1 MSTYDLTSS
10 IPSSSVLK
18 TGDILNCPYS
28 GSSKTITLP
37 KGKYRLECWGAQGG
51 YRSSSSY
58 GGKGGYAKGTLT
70 LTANTVIILVA
81 GGSGNTGGTSGGFNG
96 GGKRS
101 SYAGGGGG
109 SDVRI
114 KNDNYLSRVI
124 VAGGGGSDGASN
136 KPGGYGG
143 GTSGKSATENY
154 GSYGQGGTQ
163 TGNGSGS
170 TSSSPSDNSNY
181 GGFGFGGYGSNRSS
195 GYGGAGGGGWYGG
208 CGARPD
214 GSGDDDRGGGGG
226 SGYIYT
232 SGTASNYPSGCTLN
246 SAYYL
251 TDTSLVNGG
260 TSFTD
265 YDGSTVTGHSGNGAV
280 RITCLEVNNV
290 APPTNLKATV
300 DGGNVTLTWNAS
312 TTSGISGYDVTL
324 VREGTTIRTVRVTS
338 TSYKSA
344 FVAGKWT
351 VQVKTVKGDIHSAA
365 VSTTFT
371 VVAPDPPSD
380 LTYTLD
386 RGVVTL
392 NWVASGSE
400 NVTGYVVTY
409 KKGSTVASTSSVTGT
424 TDSYRI
430 TPGSWTVSVVTN
442 QNGLYSGEVTVSF
455 TIQAIS
461 NPSNLQG
468 SIGDGG
474 IGSITWTGTTDS
486 NVLGYSIYMLSP
498 MRVLVGYSPYG
509 KPLFKFA
516 FENNSLTDKLIEM
529 STFLQDTFLYQ
540 LEPRKQYTF
549 AVVSSNK
556 EYENIPEDG
565 PKIHMY
571 YSTSV
576 SFKSFSLKPNPVYT
590 KESLIISA
598 EVTEK
603 IDSTIT
609 TS

>member
-51 YRSSSSY
+51 YRSSSDY

-70 LTANTVIILVA
+70 LTADTVIILVA
-81 GGSGNTGGTSGGFNG
+81 GGSGSTGGSNGGFNG
-96 GGKRS
+96 GGQRET
-101 SYAGGGGG
+101 YDGGGGA

-114 KNDNYLSRVI
+114 KNDDWFSRVI
-124 VAGGGGSDGASN
+124 VAGGGGSEGGPSRI
-136 KPGGYGG
+136 GGYGG
-143 GTSGKSATENY
+143 GESGQDATDGF

-163 TGNGSGS
+163 TGNGSGYN
-170 TSSSPSDNSNY
+170 SSDPLSNY
-181 GGFGFGGYGSNRSS
+181 GNFGSGGYGSYYRS

-208 CGARPD
+208 CGTYPD
-214 GSGDDDRGGGGG
+214 SSGDDDKGGGGG
-226 SGYIYT
+226 SGYVYT
-232 SGTASNYPSGCTLN
+232 SETAPVYPGGSKP
-246 SAYYL
+246 SSDYYL
-251 TDTSLVNGG
+251 TDVTLLSGG
-260 TSFTD
+260 TNFTD
-265 YDGSTVTGHSGNGAV
+265 YHGYTVTGHSGDGAV
-280 RITCLEVNNV
+280 RVTCLEVNNV

-300 DGGNVTLTWNAS
+300 DGGNVTLTWTAS

-324 VREGTTIRTVRVTS
+324 IREGTNIRTVRVTT

-344 FVAGKWT
+344 FVAGNWT
-351 VQVKTVKGDIHSAA
+351 AQVKTVKGSIYSAA
-365 VSTTFT
+365 VSTSFT
-371 VVAPDPPSD
+371 VVAPDPPTD

-392 NWVASGSE
+392 NWVASESE
-400 NVTGYVVTY
+400 NVNGYVVTY

-430 TPGSWTVSVVTN
+430 TPGLWTISVVTN

-461 NPSNLQG
+461 NPTNLQG
-468 SIGDGG
+468 SITDGG

-556 EYENIPEDG
+556 EYENVPEDG

-571 YSTSV
+571 YTTSV

-598 EVTEK
+598 EVTEN

>member
-51 YRSSSSY
+51 YRSSSSC

-70 LTANTVIILVA
+70 LTADTVIILVA
-81 GGSGNTGGTSGGFNG
+81 GGSGNTGGTDGGFNG

-101 SYAGGGGG
+101 DYAGGGGG
-109 SDVRI
+109 SDIRI
-114 KNDNYLSRVI
+114 KTDNYLSRVI
-124 VAGGGGSDGASN
+124 VAGGGGSEGGPSFH
-136 KPGGYGG
+136 GGYGG
-143 GTSGKSATENY
+143 GWNGEDVTAGF

-170 TSSSPSDNSNY
+170 LSTDETSTSNY
-181 GGFGFGGYGSNRSS
+181 GGFGFGGYGSYYRS

-208 CGARPD
+208 CGAYPD
-214 GSGDDDRGGGGG
+214 RSGDDDRGGGGG
-226 SGYIYT
+226 SGYIYY
-232 SGTASNYPSGCTLN
+232 SDTAPDYPAGCTLN
-246 SAYYL
+246 SDYYL
-251 TDTSLVNGG
+251 TDTHLVDGG
-260 TSFTD
+260 SNIID
-265 YDGSTVTGHSGNGAV
+265 YDGSSVTGHSGDGAV

-312 TTSGISGYDVTL
+312 TTSGISGYDVTFI
-324 VREGTTIRTVRVTS
+324 REGTTIRTVRVTF

-351 VQVKTVKGDIHSAA
+351 VQVKTVKGDIHSAT

-392 NWVASGSE
+392 NWIASGSE

-468 SIGDGG
+468 SIGNGG

-565 PKIHMY
+565 PKTHMY
-571 YSTSV
+571 YSTYV

>member
-70 LTANTVIILVA
+70 LTADTVLILVA
-81 GGSGNTGGTSGGFNG
+81 GGSGNTGGTDGGFNG

-101 SYAGGGGG
+101 DYAGGGGG
-109 SDVRI
+109 SDIRI
-114 KNDNYLSRVI
+114 KTDNYLSRVI
-124 VAGGGGSDGASN
+124 VAGGGGSEGGPSRY
-136 KPGGYGG
+136 GGYGG
-143 GTSGKSATENY
+143 GWKGQDATNGY
-154 GSYGQGGTQ
+154 GSYGQGGIQ
-163 TGNGSGS
+163 IGNGSGS
-170 TSSSPSDNSNY
+170 LSTDETSTSNY
-181 GGFGFGGYGSNRSS
+181 GGFGFGGYGSYYRS

-208 CGARPD
+208 CGTYPD
-214 GSGDDDRGGGGG
+214 SSGDDDKGGGGG
-226 SGYIYT
+226 SGYIYY
-232 SGTASNYPSGCTLN
+232 SDTAPDYPAGCTLN
-246 SAYYL
+246 SDYYL
-251 TDTSLVNGG
+251 TDTRLVDGG
-260 TSFTD
+260 SNIID
-265 YDGSTVTGHSGNGAV
+265 YDGSSVTGHSGDGAV
-280 RITCLEVNNV
+280 RITCLEVKNV

-324 VREGTTIRTVRVTS
+324 IREGTIIRTVRVTS

-344 FVAGKWT
+344 FVVGKWT

-498 MRVLVGYSPYG
+498 MRVLVGYSPYS

>member
-1 MSTYDLTSS
+1 M
-10 IPSSSVLK
+10 
-18 TGDILNCPYS
+18 
-28 GSSKTITLP
+28 
-37 KGKYRLECWGAQGG
+37 
-51 YRSSSSY
+51 
-58 GGKGGYAKGTLT
+58 
-70 LTANTVIILVA
+70 
-81 GGSGNTGGTSGGFNG
+81 
-96 GGKRS
+96 
-101 SYAGGGGG
+101 
-109 SDVRI
+109 
-114 KNDNYLSRVI
+114 
-124 VAGGGGSDGASN
+124 
-136 KPGGYGG
+136 
-143 GTSGKSATENY
+143 
-154 GSYGQGGTQ
+154 
-163 TGNGSGS
+163 
-170 TSSSPSDNSNY
+170 
-181 GGFGFGGYGSNRSS
+181 
-195 GYGGAGGGGWYGG
+195 
-208 CGARPD
+208 
-214 GSGDDDRGGGGG
+214 
-226 SGYIYT
+226 
-232 SGTASNYPSGCTLN
+232 
-246 SAYYL
+246 
-251 TDTSLVNGG
+251 
-260 TSFTD
+260 
-265 YDGSTVTGHSGNGAV
+265 
-280 RITCLEVNNV
+280 
-290 APPTNLKATV
+290 
-300 DGGNVTLTWNAS
+300 
-312 TTSGISGYDVTL
+312 
-324 VREGTTIRTVRVTS
+324 
-338 TSYKSA
+338 
-344 FVAGKWT
+344 
-351 VQVKTVKGDIHSAA
+351 KGDIHSAA

>member
-51 YRSSSSY
+51 YRSSSDY
-58 GGKGGYAKGTLT
+58 GGKGGYARGTLT
-70 LTANTVIILVA
+70 LTADTVIILVA
-81 GGSGNTGGTSGGFNG
+81 GGSGNTGGTNGGFNG
-96 GGKRS
+96 GGKRDT
-101 SYAGGGGG
+101 YPGGGGG
-109 SDVRI
+109 SDIRI
-114 KNDNYLSRVI
+114 KTDNYLSRVI
-124 VAGGGGSDGASN
+124 VAGGGGSDGASYN
-136 KPGGYGG
+136 PGGYGG
-143 GTSGKSATENY
+143 GWNGQDATDGL

-163 TGNGSGS
+163 DGNGSGY
-170 TSSSPSDNSNY
+170 TSSDPLSNY
-181 GGFGFGGYGSNRSS
+181 GNFGYGGYGSYYRS
-195 GYGGAGGGGWYGG
+195 GYGGAGGGGWFGG
-208 CGARPD
+208 CGTYPD
-214 GSGDDDRGGGGG
+214 QSGDDDKGGGGG
-226 SGYIYT
+226 SGYVYY
-232 SGTASNYPSGCTLN
+232 SETAPSYIAGCTLN
-246 SAYYL
+246 SNYYL
-251 TDTSLVNGG
+251 TDTHLVDGDSNI
-260 TSFTD
+260 TD
-265 YDGSTVTGHSGNGAV
+265 YDGSSVTGHSGDGAV

-290 APPTNLKATV
+290 VPPTNLKATV

-324 VREGTTIRTVRVTS
+324 IREGTTIRTVRVTS
-338 TSYKSA
+338 TSYKSV

-351 VQVKTVKGDIHSAA
+351 AQVKTVKGDIHSAA

-371 VVAPDPPSD
+371 VVAPDPPTD

-461 NPSNLQG
+461 NPTNLQG

-474 IGSITWTGTTDS
+474 IGSITWTGTTDN

-556 EYENIPEDG
+556 EYENVPEDG

-571 YSTSV
+571 YTTNV

>member
-1 MSTYDLTSS
+1 M
-10 IPSSSVLK
+10 SVLPIGYIPYQFIQSDGNQYID
-18 TGDILNCPYS
+18 TGLVINKNDTYSLEIEGCWYDSNYAGANGYLQFKGDVIGSTKSTLRVEYDGTTHIEKIYVNDKLKLSTDWTNSYS
-28 GSSKTITLP
+28 GVNVKL
-37 KGKYRLECWGAQGG
+37 GLFRLGD
-51 YRSSSSY
+51 
-58 GGKGGYAKGTLT
+58 
-70 LTANTVIILVA
+70 
-81 GGSGNTGGTSGGFNG
+81 SGNTWWTGGNNQTAKMYSCVIR
-96 GGKRS
+96 K
-101 SYAGGGGG
+101 
-109 SDVRI
+109 
-114 KNDNYLSRVI
+114 KNDI
-124 VAGGGGSDGASN
+124 VRSYVPCKNAN
-136 KPGGYGG
+136 
-143 GTSGKSATENY
+143 GKIGLY
-154 GSYGQGGTQ
+154 
-163 TGNGSGS
+163 
-170 TSSSPSDNSNY
+170 
-181 GGFGFGGYGSNRSS
+181 
-195 GYGGAGGGGWYGG
+195 
-208 CGARPD
+208 
-214 GSGDDDRGGGGG
+214 
-226 SGYIYT
+226 
-232 SGTASNYPSGCTLN
+232 
-246 SAYYL
+246 
-251 TDTSLVNGG
+251 DT
-260 TSFTD
+260 
-265 YDGSTVTGHSGNGAV
+265 
-280 RITCLEVNNV
+280 VNNV
-290 APPTNLKATV
+290 FYKNFGTGSFT
-300 DGGNVTLTWNAS
+300 
-312 TTSGISGYDVTL
+312 GIVIT
-324 VREGTTIRTVRVTS
+324 
-338 TSYKSA
+338 
-344 FVAGKWT
+344 
-351 VQVKTVKGDIHSAA
+351 
-365 VSTTFT
+365 
-371 VVAPDPPSD
+371 PDPPTD

>member
-51 YRSSSSY
+51 YRSSPSY

-70 LTANTVIILVA
+70 LTADTVIILVA
-81 GGSGNTGGTSGGFNG
+81 GGSGNTGGTDGGFNG

-101 SYAGGGGG
+101 DYAGGGGG
-109 SDVRI
+109 SDIRI
-114 KNDNYLSRVI
+114 KTDNYLSRVI
-124 VAGGGGSDGASN
+124 VAGGGGSEGGPSRY
-136 KPGGYGG
+136 GGYGG
-143 GTSGKSATENY
+143 GWNGQDATDGY

-163 TGNGSGS
+163 IGNGSDSLS
-170 TSSSPSDNSNY
+170 TDETSTSNY
-181 GGFGFGGYGSNRSS
+181 GGFGFGGYGSYYRS

-208 CGARPD
+208 CGAYPD
-214 GSGDDDRGGGGG
+214 QSGDDDKGGGGG
-226 SGYIYT
+226 SGYVYY
-232 SGTASNYPSGCTLN
+232 SDTAPDYPAGCTLN
-246 SAYYL
+246 SDYYL
-251 TDTSLVNGG
+251 TDTHLVDGG
-260 TSFTD
+260 SNIID
-265 YDGSTVTGHSGNGAV
+265 YDGSSITGHSGDGAV

-290 APPTNLKATV
+290 APPTNLRAV
-300 DGGNVTLTWNAS
+300 VNGGNVTLTWNAS

-324 VREGTTIRTVRVTS
+324 IREGTTLRTVRVTS

-344 FVAGKWT
+344 FIAGKWT
-351 VQVKTVKGDIHSAA
+351 AQVKTVKGDIHSTA
-365 VSTTFT
+365 VSITFT
-371 VVAPDPPSD
+371 VVAPDPPTD

-392 NWVASGSE
+392 NWIASGSE

-430 TPGSWTVSVVTN
+430 TPGTWTVSVVTN
-442 QNGLYSGEVTVSF
+442 QNGLYSGEVTISF

-461 NPSNLQG
+461 NPTNLQG

-556 EYENIPEDG
+556 EYENVPEDS

-571 YSTSV
+571 YTTSV

-598 EVTEK
+598 EVTEN

>member
-51 YRSSSSY
+51 YRSSSTY

-70 LTANTVIILVA
+70 LTADTVIILVA
-81 GGSGNTGGTSGGFNG
+81 GGSGNTGGTNGGFNG
-96 GGKRS
+96 GGKRDT
-101 SYAGGGGG
+101 YVGGGGG

-124 VAGGGGSDGASN
+124 VAGGGGSEGGLSRY
-136 KPGGYGG
+136 GGYGG
-143 GTSGKSATENY
+143 GESGQDASDGY
-154 GSYGQGGTQ
+154 GSYGYGGTQ

-170 TSSSPSDNSNY
+170 TSSSPFDNSNY
-181 GGFGFGGYGSNRSS
+181 GGFGFGGYGLYHSS

-208 CGARPD
+208 CGTDPD
-214 GSGDDDRGGGGG
+214 LSGDDDKGGGGG

-251 TDTSLVNGG
+251 SDTSLIDGG

-265 YDGSTVTGHSGNGAV
+265 YDGSTVTGHFGDGAV

-290 APPTNLKATV
+290 APPT
-300 DGGNVTLTWNAS
+300 
-312 TTSGISGYDVTL
+312 
-324 VREGTTIRTVRVTS
+324 
-338 TSYKSA
+338 
-344 FVAGKWT
+344 
-351 VQVKTVKGDIHSAA
+351 
-365 VSTTFT
+365 
-371 VVAPDPPSD
+371 D

-392 NWVASGSE
+392 NWVASESE
-400 NVTGYVVTY
+400 DVTGYVVTY

-430 TPGSWTVSVVTN
+430 TPGSWTISVVTN

-461 NPSNLQG
+461 NPMNLQG
-468 SIGDGG
+468 SITDGG

-556 EYENIPEDG
+556 EYENVPEDG

-571 YSTSV
+571 YTTSV

-598 EVTEK
+598 EVTEN

>member
-51 YRSSSSY
+51 YRSSSDY
-58 GGKGGYAKGTLT
+58 GGKGGYARGTLT
-70 LTANTVIILVA
+70 LTADTVIILVA
-81 GGSGNTGGTSGGFNG
+81 GGSGNTGGTNGGFNG
-96 GGKRS
+96 GGKRDT
-101 SYAGGGGG
+101 YPGGGGG

-114 KNDNYLSRVI
+114 KNNNYLSRVI

-143 GTSGKSATENY
+143 GTSGKSATESY

-181 GGFGFGGYGSNRSS
+181 GGFGFGGYGSHRSS

-208 CGARPD
+208 CGAYPD
-214 GSGDDDRGGGGG
+214 SSGDDDRGGGGG

-246 SAYYL
+246 SVYYL

-324 VREGTTIRTVRVTS
+324 IREGTTIRTVRVTS

-351 VQVKTVKGDIHSAA
+351 AQVKTVKGDIHSAA

-371 VVAPDPPSD
+371 VVAPDPPTD
-380 LTYTLD
+380 LIYTLD

-461 NPSNLQG
+461 NPTNLQG

-556 EYENIPEDG
+556 EYENVPEDG

-571 YSTSV
+571 YTTNV

>member
-51 YRSSSSY
+51 YRSSSRY

-181 GGFGFGGYGSNRSS
+181 GGFGFGGYGSYRSS

-232 SGTASNYPSGCTLN
+232 SGTSSNYPSGCTLN

-576 SFKSFSLKPNPVYT
+576 SFKSLSLKPNPVYT

>member
-51 YRSSSSY
+51 YRSSSDY
-58 GGKGGYAKGTLT
+58 GGKGGYARGTLT
-70 LTANTVIILVA
+70 LTADTVIILVA
-81 GGSGNTGGTSGGFNG
+81 GGSGNTGGTNGGFNG
-96 GGKRS
+96 GGKRDT
-101 SYAGGGGG
+101 YPGGGGG
-109 SDVRI
+109 SDIRI
-114 KNDNYLSRVI
+114 KTDNYLSRVI
-124 VAGGGGSDGASN
+124 VAGGGGSDGASYN
-136 KPGGYGG
+136 PGGYGG
-143 GTSGKSATENY
+143 GWNGQDATDGF

-163 TGNGSGS
+163 DGNGSGY
-170 TSSSPSDNSNY
+170 TSSDPLSNY
-181 GGFGFGGYGSNRSS
+181 GNFGYGGYGSYYRS
-195 GYGGAGGGGWYGG
+195 GYGGAGGGGWFGG
-208 CGARPD
+208 CGTYPD
-214 GSGDDDRGGGGG
+214 QSGDDDKGGGGG
-226 SGYIYT
+226 SGYVYY
-232 SGTASNYPSGCTLN
+232 SETAPSYIAGCTLN
-246 SAYYL
+246 SNYYL
-251 TDTSLVNGG
+251 TDTHLVDGG
-260 TSFTD
+260 SNITD
-265 YDGSTVTGHSGNGAV
+265 YDGSSVTGHSGDGAV

-290 APPTNLKATV
+290 VPPTNLKATV

-324 VREGTTIRTVRVTS
+324 IREGTTIRTVRVTS
-338 TSYKSA
+338 TSYKSV

-351 VQVKTVKGDIHSAA
+351 AQVKTVKGDIHSAA

-371 VVAPDPPSD
+371 VVAPDPPTD

-430 TPGSWTVSVVTN
+430 TPGTWTVSVVTN
-442 QNGLYSGEVTVSF
+442 QNGLYSGEVTISF

-461 NPSNLQG
+461 NPTNLQG

-571 YSTSV
+571 YTTNV

>member
-1 MSTYDLTSS
+1 M
-10 IPSSSVLK
+10 
-18 TGDILNCPYS
+18 
-28 GSSKTITLP
+28 
-37 KGKYRLECWGAQGG
+37 
-51 YRSSSSY
+51 
-58 GGKGGYAKGTLT
+58 
-70 LTANTVIILVA
+70 
-81 GGSGNTGGTSGGFNG
+81 
-96 GGKRS
+96 
-101 SYAGGGGG
+101 
-109 SDVRI
+109 
-114 KNDNYLSRVI
+114 
-124 VAGGGGSDGASN
+124 
-136 KPGGYGG
+136 
-143 GTSGKSATENY
+143 
-154 GSYGQGGTQ
+154 
-163 TGNGSGS
+163 
-170 TSSSPSDNSNY
+170 
-181 GGFGFGGYGSNRSS
+181 
-195 GYGGAGGGGWYGG
+195 
-208 CGARPD
+208 
-214 GSGDDDRGGGGG
+214 
-226 SGYIYT
+226 
-232 SGTASNYPSGCTLN
+232 
-246 SAYYL
+246 

-300 DGGNVTLTWNAS
+300 DGGNVTLTWNPS
-312 TTSGISGYDVTL
+312 TTSGTSGYDVTL
-324 VREGTTIRTVRVTS
+324 IREGTIIRTVRVTS

-351 VQVKTVKGDIHSAA
+351 VQVKTVKGDIYSAA

>member
-18 TGDILNCPYS
+18 AGDILNCPYS

-51 YRSSSSY
+51 YRSSSDY

-70 LTANTVIILVA
+70 LTADTVIILVA
-81 GGSGNTGGTSGGFNG
+81 GGSGSTGGSNGGFNG
-96 GGKRS
+96 GGQRET
-101 SYAGGGGG
+101 YDGGGGA

-114 KNDNYLSRVI
+114 KNDDWFSRVI
-124 VAGGGGSDGASN
+124 VAGGGGSEGGPSRI
-136 KPGGYGG
+136 GGYGG
-143 GTSGKSATENY
+143 GENGQDATDGF

-163 TGNGSGS
+163 TGNGSGYN
-170 TSSSPSDNSNY
+170 SSDPLSNY
-181 GGFGFGGYGSNRSS
+181 GNFGSGGYGSYYRS

-208 CGARPD
+208 CGTYPD
-214 GSGDDDRGGGGG
+214 SSGDDDKGGGGG
-226 SGYIYT
+226 SGYVYT
-232 SGTASNYPSGCTLN
+232 SETAPVYPGGSKP
-246 SAYYL
+246 SSDYYL
-251 TDTSLVNGG
+251 TDVTLLSGG
-260 TSFTD
+260 TNFTD
-265 YDGSTVTGHSGNGAV
+265 YHGYTVTGHSGDGAV
-280 RITCLEVNNV
+280 RVTCLEVNNV

-300 DGGNVTLTWNAS
+300 DGGNVTLTWTAS

-324 VREGTTIRTVRVTS
+324 IREGTNIRTVRVTT

-344 FVAGKWT
+344 FVAGNWT
-351 VQVKTVKGDIHSAA
+351 AQVKTVKGSIYSAA

-371 VVAPDPPSD
+371 VVAPDPPTD

-392 NWVASGSE
+392 NWVASESE
-400 NVTGYVVTY
+400 NVNGYVVTY

-430 TPGSWTVSVVTN
+430 TPGSWTISVVTN

-455 TIQAIS
+455 TVQAIS
-461 NPSNLQG
+461 NPTNLQG
-468 SIGDGG
+468 SITDGG

-556 EYENIPEDG
+556 EYENVPEDG

-571 YSTSV
+571 YTTSV

-598 EVTEK
+598 EVTEN